1 MTIAEIERALAR
13 LPRKLLCSFE
23 TPVERL
29 YRLEEELNA
38 GPIYIKRDDLNGLGP
53 GGNKVRPLEYLLG
66 EAMERRCD
74 TIIASG
80 MENSNLA

>member
-38 GPIYIKRDDLNGLGP
+38 LAEVSGSMPDDASLGSEET
-53 GGNKVRPLEYLLG
+53 KAL
-66 EAMERRCD
+66 
-74 TIIASG
+74 
-80 MENSNLA
+80 

>member
-29 YRLEEELNA
+29 YRLE
-38 GPIYIKRDDLNGLGP
+38 
-53 GGNKVRPLEYLLG
+53 
-66 EAMERRCD
+66 
-74 TIIASG
+74 
-80 MENSNLA
+80 